1 MRMRNAITIA
11 TLMSLAPLPVLA
23 QDMEGLG
30 AGHGFAMT
38 ARARFTTATGQTVPK
53 PSALDPLV
61 TGSVRQRS
69 RVYEHDDA
77 IMRGICSGCLR

>member
-1 MRMRNAITIA
+1 MRMRNAISIA
-11 TLMSLAPLPVLA
+11 ALMSLASLPVIA
-23 QDMEGLG
+23 QDMDGSD

-61 TGSVRQRS
+61 TGSIRQRN
-69 RVYEHDDA
+69 RAFERDGA